1 MIPVAE
7 LRPAF
12 APLAAALAHRH
23 RLDPQDLEQDVWL
36 RVLERAADGTLPR
49 DRVSWVR
56 ALTIQLTAQLA
67 AGRGAPQPA
76 PEPVGQPARQSVRRS
91 GESRRQHPSVP
102 SAEEQLLTAYR
113 HRAVRRALAGLPGR
127 CPELLAVLSESPE
140 LTYRQVAERLRL
152 PRGSIGP
159 TRSRCLGC
167 LRALLYSHRPPSDTH
182 HVGRPEG

>member
-36 RVLERAADGTLPR
+36 RVLERAAEGTLPR

-56 ALTIQLTAQLA
+56 ALTVQLA
-67 AGRGAPQPA
+67 ARPDVQDGGPPA
-76 PEPVGQPARQSVRRS
+76 AEQR
-91 GESRRQHPSVP
+91 SVP
-102 SAEEQLLTAYR
+102 SAEDQLLAADR
-113 HRAVRRALAGLPGR
+113 RRAVRRALARLPGR
-127 CPELLAVLSESPE
+127 CPDLLASLAESPE
-140 LTYRQVAERLRL
+140 LTYRQVAERLGV

-167 LRALLYSHRPPSDTH
+167 LRALLYSHRPASDAR
-182 HVGRPEG
+182 HVVRPEG

>member
-12 APLAAALAHRH
+12 APLAAALAYRH

-36 RVLERAADGTLPR
+36 RVLERAAEGTLPR

-56 ALTIQLTAQLA
+56 ALTIQLTAQH
-67 AGRGAPQPA
+67 GTRQPA
-76 PEPVGQPARQSVRRS
+76 GQLAGQP
-91 GESRRQHPSVP
+91 GEPRRQHPPVP

-113 HRAVRRALAGLPGR
+113 HRAVRRALARLPGR

-182 HVGRPEG
+182 HVGSPEG

>member
-12 APLAAALAHRH
+12 APLAAVLAHRY
-23 RLDPQDLEQDVWL
+23 RLDAQDLEQEVWL

-56 ALTIQLTAQLA
+56 ALTVQLTAQHTA
-67 AGRGAPQPA
+67 RPPQPHRS
-76 PEPVGQPARQSVRRS
+76 AR
-91 GESRRQHPSVP
+91 PVP

-113 HRAVRRALAGLPGR
+113 HRAVRRALARLPGR
-127 CPELLAVLSESPE
+127 CPELLAALSESPE
-140 LTYRQVAERLRL
+140 LTYRQLAERLGL

-167 LRALLYSHRPPSDTH
+167 LRALLYSHRPERPSDA
-182 HVGRPEG
+182 GI